1 MRVIGTAG
9 HVDHGK
15 STLVEALTGTH
26 PDRLKEEREREMT
39 IDLGFAWMDLPGGEE
54 IGIVDVP
61 GHRDFIENML
71 AGVGGIDAALFV
83 VAADEGV
90 MPQTREHLAIL
101 DILQVQG
108 GVVALTKIDLVDDP
122 EWLDLVEEEVRRVLS
137 GTVLENAP
145 IVRVS
150 ARGGEGVA
158 EIANALSECLA
169 ERPARPDLGRP
180 RLPVDRAFTIAGFG
194 TVVTGTLV
202 DGQLSVGDEIEI
214 LPKGRHGRVRGL
226 QSHKVKEQV
235 AIPVSRTAVNITGVS
250 VDQISRGDVVIH
262 PGDYQANRRMDVNFR
277 LLPDASQPLEHN
289 TEVKLFIGSA
299 EVMARVRLL
308 GSEDLH
314 PGEQG
319 WLQLELRQP
328 VVAVRG
334 DRYILRR
341 PSPGETLG
349 GGSIVDPH
357 PGRRHKRFA
366 KGVIERLEALAQGRP
381 ADVLMHALM
390 ASGVAPMRQVV
401 ARSNL
406 ESKAVVAALNE
417 LIKSGQLMQ
426 IEDQGGEVTVD
437 SDKLVAGKGYW
448 DQISAKAI
456 QEVENYHN
464 LYPLRSGMP
473 REELKS
479 RLKVQT
485 KWFNALLNKLVND
498 GDLEESGPLVYIP
511 GHQVR
516 FTPQQEKAVQ
526 MLLVRFQ
533 NSPYAPPSLKDSLA
547 EVGDDLYNALVDL
560 GRLVPVSPEVVFR
573 REDYERLVEEVQ
585 RLLEVNGTITAAQ
598 VRDHFNTS
606 RRYVLAF
613 LEHLDAIGVTVREG
627 DVRRLKRNH

>member
-54 IGIVDVP
+54 VGIVDVP

-101 DILQVQG
+101 DLLQVQG
-108 GVVALTKIDLVDDP
+108 GVVALTKIDLVNDL
-122 EWLDLVEEEVRRVLS
+122 EWLDLVEDEIRQVIS

-150 ARGGEGVA
+150 ARSGEGIA
-158 EIANALSECLA
+158 EIAKAISECLA
-169 ERPARPDLGRP
+169 EKPERPDLEKP
-180 RLPVDRAFTIAGFG
+180 RLPVDRVFTIAGFG
-194 TVVTGTLV
+194 TIVTGTLL
-202 DGQLSVGDEIEI
+202 DGRLQIGDEVEI
-214 LPKGRHGRVRGL
+214 LPQGRHGRVRGL
-226 QSHKVKEQV
+226 QSHKKKEQV
-235 AIPVSRTAVNITGVS
+235 AIPASRTAVNITGIS
-250 VDQISRGDVVIH
+250 VDQIHRGDVLVH
-262 PGDYQANRRMDVNFR
+262 PGDYQASRRMDVYFR

-289 TEVKLFIGSA
+289 TQVKLFIGSA

-308 GSEDLH
+308 GSEVLH

-319 WLQLELRQP
+319 WLQLELRKP

-334 DRYILRR
+334 DHYILRK

-349 GGSIVDPH
+349 GGSVVDPK
-357 PGRRHKRFA
+357 PMGRHKRFA
-366 KGVIERLEALAQGRP
+366 KEIIERLETLTQGSP
-381 ADVLMHALM
+381 TDVLLHSLLV
-390 ASGVAPMRQVV
+390 SGIAPLNQVV
-401 ARSNL
+401 TLSNL
-406 ESKAVVAALNE
+406 DRNVAVEALNE
-417 LIKSGQLMQ
+417 LIKSEQLIM
-426 IEDQGGEVTVD
+426 IENQEGEIIID
-437 SDKLVAGKGYW
+437 SDKLVSGKGYW
-448 DQISAKAI
+448 NQITSKAI
-456 QEVENYHN
+456 QEVDRYHHA
-464 LYPLRSGMP
+464 YPLRIGMP

-479 RLKVQT
+479 RLKIPA
-485 KWFNALLNKLVND
+485 KWFNALLDKLVHN
-498 GDLEESGPLVYIP
+498 GALEESGPLVYMP

-516 FTPQQEKAVQ
+516 FTPQQDKTVEEF
-526 MLLVRFQ
+526 MVRFQ
-533 NSPYAPPSLKDSLA
+533 SSPYAPPSIKETQA
-547 EVGDDLYNALVDL
+547 KIGEDLYNALVDL

-573 REDYERLVEEVQ
+573 RQDYDHMVEEVR
-585 RLLEVNGTITAAQ
+585 RLLELNDSITAAQ

-606 RRYVLAF
+606 RRYALAL
-613 LEHLDAIGVTVREG
+613 LEYLDAIGITVRQG
-627 DVRRLKRNH
+627 DVRHMKRSH

>member
-54 IGIVDVP
+54 VGIVDVP

-101 DILQVQG
+101 DLLQVQG
-108 GVVALTKIDLVDDP
+108 GIVALTKIDLVNDL
-122 EWLDLVEEEVRRVLS
+122 EWLDLVEDEIRQVIS

-150 ARGGEGVA
+150 ARSGEGIA
-158 EIANALSECLA
+158 EIAKAISECLA
-169 ERPARPDLGRP
+169 EKPERPDLEKP
-180 RLPVDRAFTIAGFG
+180 RLPVDRVFTIAGFG
-194 TVVTGTLV
+194 TIVTGTLL
-202 DGQLSVGDEIEI
+202 DGRLQIGDEVEI
-214 LPKGRHGRVRGL
+214 LPQGRHGRVRGL
-226 QSHKVKEQV
+226 QSHKKKEQV
-235 AIPVSRTAVNITGVS
+235 AIPASRTAVNITGIS
-250 VDQISRGDVVIH
+250 VDQIHRGDVLVH
-262 PGDYQANRRMDVNFR
+262 PGDYQASRRMDVYFR

-289 TEVKLFIGSA
+289 TQVKLFIGSA

-308 GSEDLH
+308 GSEVLH

-319 WLQLELRQP
+319 WLQLELRKP

-334 DRYILRR
+334 DHYILRK

-349 GGSIVDPH
+349 GGSVVDPK
-357 PGRRHKRFA
+357 PMGRHKRFA
-366 KGVIERLEALAQGRP
+366 KEIIERLETLTQGSP
-381 ADVLMHALM
+381 TDVLLHSLLV
-390 ASGVAPMRQVV
+390 SGISPLNQVV
-401 ARSNL
+401 TLSNL
-406 ESKAVVAALNE
+406 DRNVAVEALNE
-417 LIKSGQLMQ
+417 LIKSEQLIM
-426 IEDQGGEVTVD
+426 IENQEGEIIID
-437 SDKLVAGKGYW
+437 SDKLVSGKGYW
-448 DQISAKAI
+448 NQITSKAI
-456 QEVENYHN
+456 QEVDRYHHA
-464 LYPLRSGMP
+464 YPLRIGMP

-479 RLKVQT
+479 RLKIPA
-485 KWFNALLNKLVND
+485 KWFNALLDKLVHN
-498 GDLEESGPLVYIP
+498 GALEESGPLVYMP

-516 FTPQQEKAVQ
+516 FTPQQDKTVEEF
-526 MLLVRFQ
+526 MVRFQ
-533 NSPYAPPSLKDSLA
+533 SSPYAPPSIKETQA
-547 EVGDDLYNALVDL
+547 KIGEDLYNALVDL

-573 REDYERLVEEVQ
+573 RQDYDHMVEEVR
-585 RLLEVNGTITAAQ
+585 RLLELNDSITAAQ

-606 RRYVLAF
+606 RRYALAL
-613 LEHLDAIGVTVREG
+613 LEYLDAIGITVRQG
-627 DVRRLKRNH
+627 DVRHMKRSH